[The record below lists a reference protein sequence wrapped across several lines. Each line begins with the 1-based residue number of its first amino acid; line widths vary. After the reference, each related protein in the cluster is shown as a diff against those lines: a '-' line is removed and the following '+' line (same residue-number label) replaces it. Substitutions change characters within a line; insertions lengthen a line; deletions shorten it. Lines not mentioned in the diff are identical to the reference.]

1 MNTGEFIL
9 NQSLRQRC
17 LPKWSCGGFSA
28 QAHVTCRALCH
39 PLRVF
44 AFRHQPRGPGR
55 GGVQLLV
62 LLAFFWTVVRTRQG
76 KNTRRICS
84 GEPLRGL
91 ADLKPSA
98 WIIRANHPRGT
109 SMKTNRADRPRG
121 PSSRTI
127 PRTPTARTVRA
138 DHRLRGRPARTIRT
152 DRPHGPSVMT
162 WRTSP
167 NQRARDLHLATPN
180 VVRGSNKKDKLLLVG
195 LILEIPRFHRQRLV
209 AISSRQ
215 HRPPSCSLVPPPPS
229 RFASA
234 SYCGRT
240 MSISF
245 ASYWLEVEREEAEQ
259 DCMLHEDRLM
269 KALICYEKY
278 FRKIQEEQKKQLQRY
293 RTNLPAERGV
303 EERLG
308 KRVKK

>member
-98 WIIRANHPRGT
+98 WIIRAKHPRGT

-167 NQRARDLHLATPN
+167 KVCT
-180 VVRGSNKKDKLLLVG
+180 
-195 LILEIPRFHRQRLV
+195 
-209 AISSRQ
+209 
-215 HRPPSCSLVPPPPS
+215 
-229 RFASA
+229 
-234 SYCGRT
+234 
-240 MSISF
+240 
-245 ASYWLEVEREEAEQ
+245 
-259 DCMLHEDRLM
+259 
-269 KALICYEKY
+269 
-278 FRKIQEEQKKQLQRY
+278 
-293 RTNLPAERGV
+293 
-303 EERLG
+303 
-308 KRVKK
+308 